1 LQAGRRGQSKAL
13 GAERL
18 AFDRNA
24 VAIAIAKP
32 SSSRLLVQTRGS
44 DRPSQRRLGTVQEKR
59 QAIAFVATNLVKV
72 QNGRITDNW
81 HIEDNLGL
89 LKQMGVAKI
98 AS

>member
-1 LQAGRRGQSKAL
+1 
-13 GAERL
+13 
-18 AFDRNA
+18 
-24 VAIAIAKP
+24 
-32 SSSRLLVQTRGS
+32 
-44 DRPSQRRLGTVQEKR
+44 VQEKR